1 MDTMISTYT
10 LQVYWWLLVS
20 IIGGFFVMMTFV
32 QGGQSLLYRLGKTE
46 LERDLIIN
54 AMGRKWE
61 LTFTTLVMFGGAL
74 FAAFPLF
81 YAVSFGGAYYLW
93 MAILFFFIIQAVS
106 YEYRKKPNN
115 LFGERF
121 YEWMLF
127 LNGTVGIFLIGV
139 ALGTLV
145 TGGHFVRNDMNL
157 SHWTT
162 GSYGLEAL
170 LHPFNLAFGL
180 MLVFLSRVLG
190 SLYIYYI
197 VDDTEIQKRA
207 LETLKRNTPIFLP
220 LFLFVAGYILSQN
233 GYRYD
238 PKSHV
243 VSAATLQYL
252 HNYLSYPALLAILVA
267 GVLSLLWGVY
277 LALFKHKSSAFW
289 YAAFGT
295 VMTVT
300 AILFDLGINYTVFY
314 PSLSDLQSSLTIENA
329 SGSHYTLFVMSIVSL
344 LVPIVLA
351 YIYAVWRSMDKHKL
365 TKEEIESDP
374 HHY

>member
-20 IIGGFFVMMTFV
+20 IIGAFFVMMTFV
-32 QGGQSLLYRLGKTE
+32 QGGQSLLYTIGKTE
-46 LERDLIIN
+46 IERDLIVN
-54 AMGRKWE
+54 ATGRKWE

-81 YAVSFGGAYYLW
+81 YSVSFGGAYYLW
-93 MAILFFFIIQAVS
+93 MAILFFFIVQAVS

-127 LNGTVGIFLIGV
+127 LNGTAGIFLIGV
-139 ALGTLV
+139 ALGTLI

-157 SHWTT
+157 SHWTLT
-162 GSYGLEAL
+162 TYGLEAL
-170 LHPFNLAFGL
+170 LVPFNVAFGL
-180 MLVFLSRVLG
+180 MLVFLARILG

-197 VDDTEIQKRA
+197 VADETIDKRA
-207 LETLKRNTPIFLP
+207 LHALKHNTLIFLP
-220 LFLFVAGYILSQN
+220 LFLFVVGYMLSQN
-233 GYRYD
+233 GYIYD
-238 PKSHV
+238 PQTNM
-243 VSAATLQYL
+243 VSPSTLQYL
-252 HNYLSYPALLAILVA
+252 HNYLTYPVLLGILIT
-267 GVLSLLWGVY
+267 GVILLLVGIY
-277 LALFKHKSSAFW
+277 LALFKRKDYAFW
-289 YAAFGT
+289 YAALGT
-295 VMTVT
+295 VLTVT
-300 AILFDLGINYTVFY
+300 SVLFVLGINHTIFY
-314 PSLSDLQSSLTIENA
+314 PSLSDLQSSLAIEIA

-344 LVPIVLA
+344 LVPVVLG
-351 YIYAVWRSMDKHKL
+351 YIYAVWRSMDKRKL